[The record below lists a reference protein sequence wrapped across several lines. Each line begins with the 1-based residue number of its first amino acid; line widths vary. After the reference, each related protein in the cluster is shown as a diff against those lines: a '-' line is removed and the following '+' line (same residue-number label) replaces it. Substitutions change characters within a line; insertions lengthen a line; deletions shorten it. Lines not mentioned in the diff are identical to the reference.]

1 MKILVYSDNAEIYC
15 DTLNGV
21 GHTARPLWQNDLIA
35 NVLNFEPRDCIIYD
49 LRGEPVLPH
58 DEVFK
63 EIAGNR
69 IIVIGQRDNPL
80 IPFLAGLGV
89 RDFLFPPINP
99 EDIVHRAEN
108 PSTPAETAE
117 LLKTVPG
124 LQPERIVQIIETAA
138 PPPKI
143 KKDFLE
149 TDSAQEKIIITTDSE
164 DEDEEEIALPDETT
178 PSVKIPSRKIISS
191 LGSEPIDK
199 TWTVSDVLGAVGDT
213 VTIGFNFTR
222 IIISTI
228 IIALAFTLLLY
239 GAGIVFDTLNWDNG
253 LPGKIVE
260 LKTLIDRGWQ
270 GWL

>member
-1 MKILVYSDNAEIYC
+1 MKILVYSENAEIYC

-21 GHTARPLWQNDLIA
+21 GHTARPLWQNDLIT

-49 LRGEPVLPH
+49 LRGEPVVPH
-58 DEVFK
+58 ENVLK

-99 EDIVHRAEN
+99 EDIVHRVEN

-124 LQPERIVQIIETAA
+124 LQPERIVQIIEAA

-143 KKDFLE
+143 KKNFLK
-149 TDSAQEKIIITTDSE
+149 TDSAQEKIIITTDSDDDD
-164 DEDEEEIALPDETT
+164 DE
-178 PSVKIPSRKIISS
+178 IISS
-191 LGSEPIDK
+191 EAPPVETPSRSIIGSTPTE
-199 TWTVSDVLGAVGDT
+199 TNLTVSNVLGVVGDT
-213 VTIGFNFTR
+213 VTIGFNITR

-253 LPGKIVE
+253 LPGEIIE
-260 LKTLIDRGWQ
+260 LKALIDRGWQ